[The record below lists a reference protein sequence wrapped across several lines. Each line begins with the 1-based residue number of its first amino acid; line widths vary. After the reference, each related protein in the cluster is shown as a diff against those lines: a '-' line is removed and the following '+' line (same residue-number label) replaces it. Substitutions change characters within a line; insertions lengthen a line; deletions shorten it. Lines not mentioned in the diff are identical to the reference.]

1 MGIRAVKY
9 LSPFLIYLGAIYS
22 FTSNGIICFAPLI
35 YSWIIIPFLE
45 LFLQPD
51 QENLSEVEEDLAK
64 RTIDR
69 RRTQE
74 ITCAIK
80 GRYQEPKPHLAFTGF
95 KVLIS
100 QSSS

>member
-22 FTSNGIICFAPLI
+22 FTSHGIICFAPLI

-64 RTIDR
+64 QNVSYD
-69 RRTQE
+69 
-74 ITCAIK
+74 
-80 GRYQEPKPHLAFTGF
+80 
-95 KVLIS
+95 LILYS
-100 QSSS
+100 VVILQYFALFLYYAL